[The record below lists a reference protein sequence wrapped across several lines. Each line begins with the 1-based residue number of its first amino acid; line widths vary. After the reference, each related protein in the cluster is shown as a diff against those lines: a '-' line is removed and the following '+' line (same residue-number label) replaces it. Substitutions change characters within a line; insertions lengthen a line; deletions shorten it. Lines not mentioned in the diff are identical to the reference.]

1 VEWIIEAGVF
11 IEKRIVGWYSE
22 VMNKKAILI
31 VIIFIAGLAIGGYKL
46 LSVRSLS
53 NSGIKIAS
61 VPAASVFLNDKLV
74 GKTPFEEK
82 YPPGKYVVKLIP
94 EDTSA
99 NYSSWQGE
107 VTLNSSLLTYLKRE
121 LGPSELLSGGEILTL
136 SKISSATEAQIDVS
150 SQPDGARVIFDGQEK
165 GMSPVLIREVSQGE
179 HDVSVSS
186 PGFVSRTLRAQV
198 TLGYKLNAA
207 FQLALL
213 PSQPATD
220 SGEVTTPT
228 PTPKEKSSQEKTEV
242 TIKDTP
248 TGFLRVRSG
257 PGRNASE
264 VAQVKPKEKYTLL
277 DEQSGWYKIA
287 YEEGKEGWISSA
299 YAEKTN

>member
-1 VEWIIEAGVF
+1 MYGV
-11 IEKRIVGWYSE
+11 EKRVVGWYSE

-31 VIIFIAGLAIGGYKL
+31 VILFISGLAIGGYKL
-46 LSVRSLS
+46 LSARSIS

-61 VPAASVFLNDKLV
+61 VPSASVFLNDKLV
-74 GKTPFEEK
+74 GKTPYEDK

-121 LGPSELLSGGEILTL
+121 LGPSELLSGGETLTL
-136 SKISSATEAQIDVS
+136 SKISTATEAQIDVS

-186 PGFVSRTLRAQV
+186 PGFVPRTIRAQV
-198 TLGYKLNAA
+198 TLGYKLNTA

-213 PSQPATD
+213 PSQPATE
-220 SGEVTTPT
+220 SGEVTTT
-228 PTPKEKSSQEKTEV
+228 PTPPSKEKSGQDKTEV

-257 PGRNASE
+257 PSRSASE
-264 VAQVKPKEKYTLL
+264 VAQVKPKEKYSLL

-287 YEEGKEGWISSA
+287 YLEGKEGWISSA
-299 YAEKTN
+299 YAEKN